1 MTMKNPEQTLV
12 KGLGK
17 EQVLKLAQ
25 AASNDKSFCREL
37 VKYIEVDE
45 STRAAK
51 AAWVLSHVAS
61 SRPDVLKQH
70 IQSMLSVLG
79 KAKTGGIQRELLKAL
94 YHMKLSENDYGK
106 LIDLSFRFLS
116 DRDSDVG
123 VKYYSTYILYEAIKR
138 YPDLANEVRCAMEE
152 TSAWH
157 NAVWQRHVAKWLS
170 KI

>member
-61 SRPDVLKQH
+61 SHPDVLKQH
-70 IQSMLSVLG
+70 VQSMLSVLS
-79 KAKTGGIQRELLKAL
+79 KAKTGGIQRELLKSL
-94 YHMKLSENDYGK
+94 YHLKLSDTDFSK
-106 LIDLSFRFLS
+106 LIDLSFRYLA
-116 DRDSDVG
+116 DRNTDVG
-123 VKYYSTYILYEAIKR
+123 VKYYSTYILSDALKK
-138 YPDLANEVRCAMEE
+138 YPDLSNEVKCALEE
-152 TSAWH
+152 TSTWH
-157 NAVWQRHVAKWLS
+157 NEVWQRHVAKWLS
-170 KI
+170 KM